1 METQLTATPTD
12 GEADLATLLAVG
24 DGTERGPLPPAV
36 GRTSQ
41 GGGEVVELSGATWR
55 TATRSSHTECVE
67 VADNLPGVVAVRD
80 SKDRQG
86 PVLAFT
92 PQTWRSFVQHVGRP

>member
-1 METQLTATPTD
+1 MALIGAIW
-12 GEADLATLLAVG
+12 
-24 DGTERGPLPPAV
+24 
-36 GRTSQ
+36 RTS
-41 GGGEVVELSGATWR
+41 
-55 TATRSSHTECVE
+55 TRSGSTDCVE

-92 PQTWRSFVQHVGRP
+92 PSTWRSFVDRLKQA